1 MQLNSRTLVR
11 HVALLAVVPALLVI
25 LYAANPV
32 WRIQS
37 DHGFMHQGIVYSIL
51 NGAVPPQSPI
61 LGGYALLY
69 PWAHHY
75 IVAIIAGSTNL
86 PLSWTF
92 AGLNVLSLCLALLF
106 AHVIGYRLSG
116 KPATGLFAAL
126 LAVVSCNIMTR
137 GPFVE
142 LLKST
147 LPLVGF
153 DYMIWEYKA
162 LVIAKFYNM
171 NSNGLGIAAVLGW
184 LSATILYLESGRRV
198 SWTVGVIAAAASAV
212 AFLYPVY
219 TLNIALTMIIL
230 FGLSLHPALRLNRIS
245 VLVAGVS
252 SAAGF
257 LAAVP
262 YLIVVSG
269 GRRTAAFGIT
279 HDIPW
284 FLQKGV
290 MLACALAVAAILIF
304 FARDSYRSLLRTRSA
319 TLMLLI
325 IFAVVS
331 AASWLVLSQ
340 SGTEY
345 KHLLICTVVAGLLAA
360 PAMTSLYERGR
371 LVALVAM
378 GLLLTPFLGDWADLM
393 NTGKW
398 PAYQAVVEDG
408 ATLRH
413 PDPSEEQMYQWIR
426 DHTTVRD
433 TFVDDQLL
441 MPVLGQRSLYFGP
454 DYQTQ
459 ALRSQK
465 AQSGKEVA
473 DGWEWRPED
482 LVAQQGYDPAVIARR
497 KQVVEDMLRRGAD
510 VQADAVPEGAA
521 LYLVARSA
529 GLREL
534 LRRKEGVEK
543 VFTSRP
549 ADIYRLNPGRSAG
562 VRQRPHRTRESA

>member
-1 MQLNSRTLVR
+1 MNSRTLAR
-11 HVALLAVVPALLVI
+11 HGALLSVIPALLII
-25 LYAANPV
+25 LYAVNSV
-32 WRIQS
+32 WRVQS

-75 IVAIIAGSTNL
+75 IVAVIADSSNL

-92 AGLNVLSLCLALLF
+92 AGLNVLALCLALLF
-106 AHVIGYRLSG
+106 AYVIGYRLSG
-116 KPATGLFAAL
+116 KPVTGMFAAL

-142 LLKST
+142 LLQSA

-153 DYMIWEYKA
+153 DYIIWEYKA

-171 NSNGLGIAAVLGW
+171 NSNGLGIAGVLGW
-184 LSATILYLESGRRV
+184 LCATILYLESGRKV
-198 SWTVGVIAAAASAV
+198 SWTLGVIAAAALAV

-219 TLNIALTMIIL
+219 TLNIALTMMIL
-230 FGLSLHPALRLNRIS
+230 FGLSLHPVFGLSRIS

-257 LAAVP
+257 VVAVP
-262 YLIVVSG
+262 YLILVSG
-269 GRRTAAFGIT
+269 GRRTSAFGIT

-290 MLACALAVAAILIF
+290 MLACALAVIAILIF
-304 FARDSYRSLLRTRSA
+304 FARERYRTLLRTRSA

-331 AASWLVLSQ
+331 AVSWLALSQ

-360 PAMTSLYERGR
+360 PSMTFLAERSR
-371 LVALVAM
+371 LAALATT
-378 GLLLTPFLGDWADLM
+378 GLLITPFLSDWMDLM
-393 NTGKW
+393 NTRKW

-433 TFVDDQLL
+433 SFVDDQLL
-441 MPVLGQRSLYFGP
+441 MPVLGQRSLYFGA

-482 LVAQQGYDPAVIARR
+482 LIVQQGYDPAVITRR
-497 KQVVEDMLRRGAD
+497 KQAVVDMLTRGAG
-510 VQADAVPEGAA
+510 VRTDAVPEDAA
-521 LYLVARSA
+521 IYLVARSA
-529 GLREL
+529 RLRDL
-534 LRRKEGVEK
+534 LLRKEGFERA
-543 VFTSRP
+543 FTSKS
-549 ADIYRLNPGRSAG
+549 ADIYRLESTRRTLSGR
-562 VRQRPHRTRESA
+562 